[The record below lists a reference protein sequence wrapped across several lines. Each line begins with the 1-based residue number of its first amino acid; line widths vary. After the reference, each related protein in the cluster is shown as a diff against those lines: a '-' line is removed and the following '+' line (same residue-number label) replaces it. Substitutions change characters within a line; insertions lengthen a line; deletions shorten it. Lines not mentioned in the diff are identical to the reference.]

1 MATVSPLPADALYT
15 PCDPAL
21 FDFTTTQ
28 ELPDLS
34 DVIGQ
39 TRAVESI
46 QFSIGI
52 RRDGYNLYALG
63 PSGTGKHSIV
73 KRFLEQRAAQ
83 DPPPSDWCYVYNFKE
98 NHKPIA
104 LRFPAGMGQQFRQD
118 MAGLLD
124 DLRSAIPSAFE
135 REEYRVR
142 RRAIE
147 EEFSERQNQALNAL
161 QEKAQARGLT
171 LLRTPAGLVFAPYVG
186 GKVLAPEE
194 FEQQPDEVKKRLE
207 EEAKKLQDEL
217 QKVLY
222 QFPIWQRE
230 LRQRIMEL
238 NHEVV
243 TYVIQPLL
251 DELRQKYAEL
261 PQVLEYLDSV
271 QQDMVDNFEYFLLEE
286 TKPKAAG
293 AGPPAMPGIP
303 TASPLRRY
311 QVNLLVDHS
320 GIQGAPVVY
329 EDNPAFQNLVGR
341 VEYMAQM
348 GALTTDFTLIK
359 PGALHR
365 ANGGYLILDARRLL
379 LHPFAWEGLKRA
391 LRSKKIR
398 IETPGQ
404 MLSQISTITL
414 EPAPIPLD
422 VKIALLGDRL
432 LYYLLAQADP
442 DFEELF
448 RVAADFDDEMKRD
461 PETQK
466 LYAQLLGTL
475 ARRESL
481 RPLHR
486 DAVARLIE
494 HSARLV
500 SDAEKLTARMEVIV
514 DLMQEADYWAGQ
526 AGDDVIRREHV
537 QKTIDARIYRSSRVQ
552 ERMQEAILRDFI
564 RIQTEGAVVG
574 QINGLAVLQLGNYS
588 FGRPSRITA
597 QVRMGRGEVIDIERE
612 VELSG
617 PIHSKGVLILASF
630 LGARYAA
637 ERPLSLA
644 ASLVFE
650 QSYSGVDGDSASS
663 AELYALLSA
672 IARAPINQ
680 ALAVTGSVDQHGNVQ
695 VIGGVNE
702 KIEGFFDV
710 CKARGLTG
718 EQGVLIPQGNVK
730 NLMLKQEVIDA
741 VQAGQFHIYPVTH
754 VDQGIEILTGIP
766 AGERDE
772 EGNYPEGSINQRVE
786 ARLAE
791 LAEKRA
797 HFSHEEEGEGEEG
810 E

>member
-1 MATVSPLPADALYT
+1 
-15 PCDPAL
+15 
-21 FDFTTTQ
+21 
-28 ELPDLS
+28 
-34 DVIGQ
+34 
-39 TRAVESI
+39 
-46 QFSIGI
+46 
-52 RRDGYNLYALG
+52 
-63 PSGTGKHSIV
+63 
-73 KRFLEQRAAQ
+73 
-83 DPPPSDWCYVYNFKE
+83 
-98 NHKPIA
+98 
-104 LRFPAGMGQQFRQD
+104 
-118 MAGLLD
+118 
-124 DLRSAIPSAFE
+124 
-135 REEYRVR
+135 
-142 RRAIE
+142 
-147 EEFSERQNQALNAL
+147 
-161 QEKAQARGLT
+161 
-171 LLRTPAGLVFAPYVG
+171 
-186 GKVLAPEE
+186 
-194 FEQQPDEVKKRLE
+194 
-207 EEAKKLQDEL
+207 
-217 QKVLY
+217 
-222 QFPIWQRE
+222 
-230 LRQRIMEL
+230 
-238 NHEVV
+238 
-243 TYVIQPLL
+243 
-251 DELRQKYAEL
+251 
-261 PQVLEYLDSV
+261 
-271 QQDMVDNFEYFLLEE
+271 
-286 TKPKAAG
+286 
-293 AGPPAMPGIP
+293 
-303 TASPLRRY
+303 
-311 QVNLLVDHS
+311 
-320 GIQGAPVVY
+320 
-329 EDNPAFQNLVGR
+329 
-341 VEYMAQM
+341 
-348 GALTTDFTLIK
+348 
-359 PGALHR
+359 
-365 ANGGYLILDARRLL
+365 
-379 LHPFAWEGLKRA
+379 
-391 LRSKKIR
+391 
-398 IETPGQ
+398 
-404 MLSQISTITL
+404 L

-574 QINGLAVLQLGNYS
+574 QINGLSVLQLGNYS

-754 VDQGIEILTGIP
+754 VDQGIELLTGIP

-797 HFSHEEEGEGEEG
+797 RFSHEEEEEEG

>member
-1 MATVSPLPADALYT
+1 MATVSSLPADALYT
-15 PCDPAL
+15 RCDPAL
-21 FDFTTTQ
+21 FDFTTTE

-39 TRAVESI
+39 ARAVESI

-73 KRFLEQRAAQ
+73 QRFLEQRASQ
-83 DPPPSDWCYVYNFKE
+83 DPLPSDWCYVYNFKE

-118 MAGLLD
+118 MSGLLD

-142 RRAIE
+142 RQAIE

-194 FEQQPDEVKKRLE
+194 FEQQPEEVKKRLE
-207 EEAKKLQDEL
+207 AEAKKLQDEL

-251 DELRQKYAEL
+251 DELRQRYAEM
-261 PQVLEYLDSV
+261 PQVLEYLDTV
-271 QQDMVDNFEYFLLEE
+271 QKDMVDNFEYFLLEE
-286 TKPKAAG
+286 TKPKAAE
-293 AGPPAMPGIP
+293 AGPLPMPGIP

-320 GIQGAPVVY
+320 GVQGAPVVY

-365 ANGGYLILDARRLL
+365 ANGGYLILDARRVL

-414 EPAPIPLD
+414 EPEPIPLD

-432 LYYLLAQADP
+432 LYYLLTQADP

-448 RVAADFDDEMKRD
+448 RVAADFDDEMNRD

-500 SDAEKLTARMEVIV
+500 SDTEKLTARMEIIV

-564 RIQTEGAVVG
+564 RIQTEGEVIG
-574 QINGLAVLQLGNYS
+574 QINGLSVIQLGGYS

-672 IARAPINQ
+672 IAGAPIKQ
-680 ALAVTGSVDQHGNVQ
+680 SLAVTGSVDQHGNVQ

-741 VQAGQFHIYPVTH
+741 VQAGQFHIYPVSH
-754 VDQGIEILTGIP
+754 VDQGIEILTGVP

-797 HFSHEEEGEGEEG
+797 HFSREDEEEEEM
-810 E
+810 

>member
-1 MATVSPLPADALYT
+1 MATVSSLPADALYT
-15 PCDPAL
+15 RCDPAL

-39 TRAVESI
+39 ARAVESI

-83 DPPPSDWCYVYNFKE
+83 DPLPSDWCYVYNFKE

-118 MAGLLD
+118 MSGLLD

-194 FEQQPDEVKKRLE
+194 FEQQPEEVKKRLE

-251 DELRQKYAEL
+251 DELRQKYAEM

-271 QQDMVDNFEYFLLEE
+271 QKDMVDNFEYFLLEE
-286 TKPKAAG
+286 AKPKTAEAS
-293 AGPPAMPGIP
+293 PLPMPGIP

-320 GIQGAPVVY
+320 GVQGAPVVY

-365 ANGGYLILDARRLL
+365 ANGGYLILDAHRVL

-414 EPAPIPLD
+414 EPQPIPLD

-448 RVAADFDDEMKRD
+448 RVAADFDDEMNRD
-461 PETQK
+461 AETQK

-500 SDAEKLTARMEVIV
+500 SDAEKLSARMEIIM

-526 AGDDVIRREHV
+526 SGDDVIRREHV

-564 RIQTEGAVVG
+564 RIQTEGAEIG
-574 QINGLAVLQLGNYS
+574 QINGLSVIQLGGYS

-672 IARAPINQ
+672 IARAPIKQ
-680 ALAVTGSVDQHGNVQ
+680 SLAVTGSVDQHGNVQ

-710 CKARGLTG
+710 CQARGLTG

-741 VQAGQFHIYPVTH
+741 VQAGQFHIYPVSH

-772 EGNYPEGSINQRVE
+772 EGNYPEGTINQRVE

-797 HFSHEEEGEGEEG
+797 HFSREDEEEEE